1 MLPLSAA
8 ILCRLRRFQLK
19 SEHLSRTTWKA
30 DAEFARDKLRQSRDR
45 KGSAVQHEGNVLKH
59 DREFDPNY
67 GLATEVADGIRRLT
81 ANNPSPFTFH
91 GTNTYL
97 VGQKSVVII
106 DPGPADM
113 PHLEAILT
121 ATKGQ
126 TVEAIVVS
134 HTHVD
139 HSPGAA
145 LLRERTGAP
154 VLGCAPH
161 RAARALIAGEINALD
176 ASGDKTFRADREME
190 HAALT
195 RFAEFGLEAIATPGH
210 TENHL
215 CFALE
220 GSPYLFS
227 ADHVMAWSTSIVA
240 PPDGNMRAYM
250 ASLDKMLERSET
262 TYFPGHG
269 GAVREAATY
278 VGDLKQHRL
287 QREAAILAKLGS
299 EPISIPELVDA
310 IYEGLP
316 PMLKPAAGLSVFA
329 QLEDLVDRGL
339 AKAAPA
345 IGLDALYTR

>member
-1 MLPLSAA
+1 M
-8 ILCRLRRFQLK
+8 
-19 SEHLSRTTWKA
+19 
-30 DAEFARDKLRQSRDR
+30 
-45 KGSAVQHEGNVLKH
+45 KH

-97 VGQKSVVII
+97 VGQKSVVVI
-106 DPGPADM
+106 DPGPADAQ
-113 PHLEAILT
+113 HLEAILT

-145 LLRERTGAP
+145 LLKERTGAP
-154 VLGCAPH
+154 VIGCTPH
-161 RAARALIAGEINALD
+161 RPARALVDGEINALD
-176 ASGDKTFRADREME
+176 ASGDKAFRADRELE
-190 HAALT
+190 NGTVA
-195 RFAEFGLEAIATPGH
+195 RFGEFSLEAIATPGH

-220 GSPYLFS
+220 GSAYLFS

-250 ASLDKMLERSET
+250 VSLDKMLERSET
-262 TYFPGHG
+262 IYFPGHG
-269 GAVREAATY
+269 GPVGDAATY
-278 VGDLKQHRL
+278 VGDLKHHRL
-287 QREAAILAKLGS
+287 QREAAILARLGS

-316 PMLKPAAGLSVFA
+316 PMLKPAAALSVFA
-329 QLEDLVDRGL
+329 QLEDLVDRRL
-339 AKAAPA
+339 AKADPV
-345 IGLDALYTR
+345 IGLNAFYTR